1 MRKIALLFCFAT
13 LIFPKLALAQRAP
26 DFKQKPA
33 VETLPLIVV
42 SGLEAYKAKGPE
54 EAVRAWIKGSAMDG
68 SKDALSQANILRQ
81 VQDFYGAYQS
91 YDVVS
96 LRDTSPHINVIYLVL
111 NYEKGPLFSKF
122 VLYRAD
128 TGWIL
133 ISFNF
138 NAKEEAIFP
147 TNL

>member
-1 MRKIALLFCFAT
+1 
-13 LIFPKLALAQRAP
+13 
-26 DFKQKPA
+26 
-33 VETLPLIVV
+33 
-42 SGLEAYKAKGPE
+42 
-54 EAVRAWIKGSAMDG
+54 MDG
-68 SKDALSQANILRQ
+68 SKDALSQANVLRQ

-111 NYEKGPLFSKF
+111 NYEKGPLFAKF

-133 ISFNF
+133 TSFNF

-147 TNL
+147 TNP